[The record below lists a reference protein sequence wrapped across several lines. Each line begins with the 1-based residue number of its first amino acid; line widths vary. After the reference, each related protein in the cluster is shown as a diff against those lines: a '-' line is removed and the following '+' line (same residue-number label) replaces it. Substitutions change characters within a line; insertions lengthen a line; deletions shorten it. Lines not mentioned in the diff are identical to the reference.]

1 MTTQANHRSGQWP
14 LWRVAL
20 WAVVPALLALPA
32 VGMLFST
39 EVNWSGSDFTVAA
52 LLLGSTALLAD
63 RVLHGTRTQWTKAL
77 LLAALLAALLLVWV
91 ELAVGVFGTPF
102 AGS

>member
-1 MTTQANHRSGQWP
+1 MTTQTYHRSGKWP

-32 VGMLFST
+32 AGMLFSA
-39 EVNWSGSDFTVAA
+39 EVNWSAGDFAIAA
-52 LLLGSTALLAD
+52 LLLAGTALAAD

-77 LLAALLAALLLVWV
+77 LLAPLLAALLLVWA